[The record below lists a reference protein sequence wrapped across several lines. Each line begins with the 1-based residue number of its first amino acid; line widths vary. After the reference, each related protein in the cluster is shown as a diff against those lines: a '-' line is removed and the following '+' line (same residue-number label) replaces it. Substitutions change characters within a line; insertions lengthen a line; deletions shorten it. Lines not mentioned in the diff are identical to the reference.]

1 MANREIKTK
10 VAIDGE
16 KEYKES
22 LKNINSALG
31 TLKSELKLVESQY
44 AGQANSYAALSAK
57 GDVLSRMYDQQK
69 EKVKAAAEQLEKAKK
84 AQSDYAEKV
93 SSAQSEISRCE
104 AALAALGDETGDTT
118 EEQAKLTAEL
128 EKAKG
133 ELSAAEKGYESTTR
147 SVNSYQT
154 QVNNAEA
161 ELNKLGSEL
170 DKNASYMD
178 EAAKSSDGCAESIDE
193 YGKEVKKAGEDSE
206 EAGKKFDKVKTAAT
220 ALGTAAAATA
230 ALAAAAIKLGKEV
243 ISAYADY
250 EQLVGGVETLFKD
263 SSGKVMEYA
272 NNAYKTAGLSANEY
286 METVTG
292 FSASLISSLGGD
304 TEKAAEYA
312 NMAIT
317 DMSDNANK
325 MGSGMASIQNAYSG
339 FAKQNYT
346 MLDNLKLGYGGTKEE
361 MQRLLEDAEK
371 LSGVKYDTLLSDVLF
386 QYHQCGGSGVKTA
399 DVLNYILAR
408 QTRQNWKLGA
418 CDFKRYFEYNWENS
432 TLLAALFA
440 VPECF
445 DSEYLWS
452 WDTTVYPWT
461 LSLTVPTEALKS
473 EIRYAKNM
481 TNIKKTT
488 DATSIANRVYALG
501 YGEGVNQLTIES
513 ANGGVPYVEDALSI
527 ERYGLCSTILVDSR
541 YQVAENLKAYAE
553 QILAGLKEPYVS
565 YEIGAIDLHRLTGD
579 KFSKF
584 RPGEIVRV
592 VDEADGIN
600 LRTRIV
606 RVEKADAEGDP
617 GNVTVTIA
625 NKTQDIAGSI
635 SDLQSRALISETYA
649 QGATNQQIYNF
660 SDNADAT
667 HPAKLQ
673 LYISDSVVRINKMLL
688 NIEFEAFRAYEKAI
702 GGGGGQTTSSG
713 GGQTTSSGGGQ
724 TTSSG
729 GGSTT
734 SSGGGQTS
742 GGTALESSNVLPS
755 ETNGQAVHNHG
766 ISQHARLATTSDGKT
781 VDGYETFVWSGAH
794 THPAH
799 THRISAHTHEV
810 YDHTHTVRAHTHTVK
825 DHTHTVKDHTH
836 AIEFGIYEGQRASKA
851 TIKVDGKEIP
861 APSSYSNID
870 IVKYL
875 ATDSS
880 GKIRRNSWH
889 SIEILPDNMS
899 RIVGAVFAQ
908 TFCNSRGGGDY

>member
-1 MANREIKTK
+1 MERSNGATRYYDCEH
-10 VAIDGE
+10 
-16 KEYKES
+16 
-22 LKNINSALG
+22 
-31 TLKSELKLVESQY
+31 
-44 AGQANSYAALSAK
+44 
-57 GDVLSRMYDQQK
+57 VL
-69 EKVKAAAEQLEKAKK
+69 A
-84 AQSDYAEKV
+84 
-93 SSAQSEISRCE
+93 
-104 AALAALGDETGDTT
+104 
-118 EEQAKLTAEL
+118 
-128 EKAKG
+128 
-133 ELSAAEKGYESTTR
+133 
-147 SVNSYQT
+147 
-154 QVNNAEA
+154 
-161 ELNKLGSEL
+161 
-170 DKNASYMD
+170 
-178 EAAKSSDGCAESIDE
+178 
-193 YGKEVKKAGEDSE
+193 
-206 EAGKKFDKVKTAAT
+206 
-220 ALGTAAAATA
+220 
-230 ALAAAAIKLGKEV
+230 
-243 ISAYADY
+243 
-250 EQLVGGVETLFKD
+250 
-263 SSGKVMEYA
+263 
-272 NNAYKTAGLSANEY
+272 
-286 METVTG
+286 
-292 FSASLISSLGGD
+292 
-304 TEKAAEYA
+304 
-312 NMAIT
+312 
-317 DMSDNANK
+317 
-325 MGSGMASIQNAYSG
+325 
-339 FAKQNYT
+339 
-346 MLDNLKLGYGGTKEE
+346 
-361 MQRLLEDAEK
+361 
-371 LSGVKYDTLLSDVLF
+371 TLLSDVLF

-713 GGQTTSSGGGQ
+713 GGQTTSSGGGRQ
-724 TTSSG
+724 RAPAAALRPPPAAGRPPAERRSSPRTCSRVRRTDRPCITTAFLNTPALQRPATGKPLTDMRRSFG
-729 GGSTT
+729 RARIRIRRTRTGFPHIHTRSTT
-734 SSGGGQTS
+734 
-742 GGTALESSNVLPS
+742 
-755 ETNGQAVHNHG
+755 
-766 ISQHARLATTSDGKT
+766 
-781 VDGYETFVWSGAH
+781 
-794 THPAH
+794 
-799 THRISAHTHEV
+799 
-810 YDHTHTVRAHTHTVK
+810 
-825 DHTHTVKDHTH
+825 
-836 AIEFGIYEGQRASKA
+836 
-851 TIKVDGKEIP
+851 
-861 APSSYSNID
+861 
-870 IVKYL
+870 
-875 ATDSS
+875 
-880 GKIRRNSWH
+880 IRTR
-889 SIEILPDNMS
+889 
-899 RIVGAVFAQ
+899 
-908 TFCNSRGGGDY
+908 

>member
-1 MANREIKTK
+1 MSETSSRVRLMANLRAAVAEAVSGTMEERGRGFASDRE
-10 VAIDGE
+10 AW
-16 KEYKES
+16 
-22 LKNINSALG
+22 A
-31 TLKSELKLVESQY
+31 ELKECIERTKQMHTDIEKVHKEMWS
-44 AGQANSYAALSAK
+44 AVKDRNEDAFAALSQEFERS
-57 GDVLSRMYDQQK
+57 SRNSLWTATFTLPADDPKNAYCAPLNF
-69 EKVKAAAEQLEKAKK
+69 V
-84 AQSDYAEKV
+84 
-93 SSAQSEISRCE
+93 EIFD
-104 AALAALGDETGDTT
+104 GDE
-118 EEQAKLTAEL
+118 
-128 EKAKG
+128 
-133 ELSAAEKGYESTTR
+133 R
-147 SVNSYQT
+147 
-154 QVNNAEA
+154 
-161 ELNKLGSEL
+161 
-170 DKNASYMD
+170 
-178 EAAKSSDGCAESIDE
+178 IDLFRII
-193 YGKEVKKAGEDSE
+193 GEDMERSN
-206 EAGKKFDKVKTAAT
+206 GAT
-220 ALGTAAAATA
+220 RYYDCEHV
-230 ALAAAAIKLGKEV
+230 LA
-243 ISAYADY
+243 
-250 EQLVGGVETLFKD
+250 
-263 SSGKVMEYA
+263 
-272 NNAYKTAGLSANEY
+272 
-286 METVTG
+286 
-292 FSASLISSLGGD
+292 
-304 TEKAAEYA
+304 
-312 NMAIT
+312 
-317 DMSDNANK
+317 
-325 MGSGMASIQNAYSG
+325 
-339 FAKQNYT
+339 
-346 MLDNLKLGYGGTKEE
+346 
-361 MQRLLEDAEK
+361 
-371 LSGVKYDTLLSDVLF
+371 TLLSDVLF

-781 VDGYETFVWSGAH
+781 VDGYETFIWSGAH
-794 THPAH
+794 THPSH

-810 YDHTHTVRAHTHTVK
+810 YDHTHKVRAHTHTVK

>member
-1 MANREIKTK
+1 MAKPQIFNRDMKRL
-10 VAIDGE
+10 AYLD
-16 KEYKES
+16 
-22 LKNINSALG
+22 N
-31 TLKSELKLVESQY
+31 
-44 AGQANSYAALSAK
+44 
-57 GDVLSRMYDQQK
+57 
-69 EKVKAAAEQLEKAKK
+69 
-84 AQSDYAEKV
+84 
-93 SSAQSEISRCE
+93 
-104 AALAALGDETGDTT
+104 ALAVGYGLETNSLWTATFTLPADDPKNAYCMPLNFVEIFDGDE
-118 EEQAKLTAEL
+118 
-128 EKAKG
+128 
-133 ELSAAEKGYESTTR
+133 R
-147 SVNSYQT
+147 
-154 QVNNAEA
+154 
-161 ELNKLGSEL
+161 
-170 DKNASYMD
+170 
-178 EAAKSSDGCAESIDE
+178 IDLFRII
-193 YGKEVKKAGEDSE
+193 GEDMERSN
-206 EAGKKFDKVKTAAT
+206 GAT
-220 ALGTAAAATA
+220 RYYDCEHV
-230 ALAAAAIKLGKEV
+230 LA
-243 ISAYADY
+243 
-250 EQLVGGVETLFKD
+250 
-263 SSGKVMEYA
+263 
-272 NNAYKTAGLSANEY
+272 
-286 METVTG
+286 
-292 FSASLISSLGGD
+292 
-304 TEKAAEYA
+304 
-312 NMAIT
+312 
-317 DMSDNANK
+317 
-325 MGSGMASIQNAYSG
+325 
-339 FAKQNYT
+339 
-346 MLDNLKLGYGGTKEE
+346 
-361 MQRLLEDAEK
+361 
-371 LSGVKYDTLLSDVLF
+371 TLLSDVLF

-584 RPGEIVRV
+584 RPGEVVRV

-781 VDGYETFVWSGAH
+781 VDGYETFIWSGAH

-861 APSSYSNID
+861 APPSYSNID